1 LSNTSLLNNSPEQL
15 RESIEAF
22 IDYYNNRRYHE
33 SLDNLTP
40 ADVYH
45 SRGERILNLRK
56 EAKKRTIELTILSK
70 RQKRYNWNLNL
81 NDVYLIKRK
90 VHFSF

>member
-1 LSNTSLLNNSPEQL
+1 VIKLEQYFTPEQL

-22 IDYYNNRRYHE
+22 VDYYNNRRYHE

-56 EAKKRTIELTILSK
+56 EAKKRTIELRRK
-70 RQKRYNWNLNL
+70 NYFKQKAKA
-81 NDVYLIKRK
+81 I
-90 VHFSF
+90 